1 MARPPLPV
9 GTAGAVRTY
18 REGSGWRARC
28 SYRDRDGVIR
38 EIQRHGRTEARAKQ
52 ALAEAVRDRGR
63 HTTGADVGPDA
74 RVSVLAETWYASVQD
89 GRRSPTTLAQYRYRL
104 DRQVIPVIGSLRV
117 RELTAG
123 RIDAY
128 LRDTTRTYGAS
139 TAKMVRSVVS
149 GMCGLAVRQDALDR
163 NPVRDASPIHVPVRK
178 SPRSLTLAQA
188 QQLRALVTYDDRAV
202 SRDLPD
208 LVGFLLAT
216 GLRLGEAAA
225 LKWSN
230 VDLDRG
236 VISVVGTVVRINGKG
251 LVINRTKTATSQ
263 RVLEVPSW
271 TVQMLRIRQLQA
283 DLAGPVFPAPLGGL
297 RDPSNT
303 AKDLRDAFADAGF
316 DWVTSHTL
324 RKTVASALDSS
335 GLTAREIADQL
346 GHARPSITLD
356 VYLGRKVM
364 SSRSA
369 EALEAFG

>member
-1 MARPPLPV
+1 MISRC
-9 GTAGAVRTY
+9 TS
-18 REGSGWRARC
+18 SGI
-28 SYRDRDGVIR
+28 G
-38 EIQRHGRTEARAKQ
+38 
-52 ALAEAVRDRGR
+52 
-63 HTTGADVGPDA
+63 
-74 RVSVLAETWYASVQD
+74 
-89 GRRSPTTLAQYRYRL
+89 RSPA
-104 DRQVIPVIGSLRV
+104 
-117 RELTAG
+117 
-123 RIDAY
+123 
-128 LRDTTRTYGAS
+128 
-139 TAKMVRSVVS
+139 
-149 GMCGLAVRQDALDR
+149 
-163 NPVRDASPIHVPVRK
+163 RK

-208 LVGFLLAT
+208 LIGFLLAT
-216 GLRLGEAAA
+216 GVRLGEAAA
-225 LKWSN
+225 LQWSN

-271 TVQMLRIRQLQA
+271 TVQMLRIRHARA

-356 VYLGRKVM
+356 VYLGRKVV